1 MSVARV
7 ATFDQPPY
15 RREDDDRRAQ
25 TLYDLLRSLPGFV
38 AAYYLRET
46 STGRLMSLTV
56 WESEQAL
63 EAAEQ
68 AVRDRPVNDQRGMRP
83 SRVERWVV
91 EASF

>member
-1 MSVARV
+1 
-7 ATFDQPPY
+7 
-15 RREDDDRRAQ
+15 
-25 TLYDLLRSLPGFV
+25 
-38 AAYYLRET
+38 
-46 STGRLMSLTV
+46 MSLTV